1 MFMSHKKKKLSTPI
15 IVIIFVLGTFAL
27 GGFFLWNV
35 FFGSFSGGYTQ
46 QEDEKDSGSS
56 DVITQSDVAKKSSI
70 GISELLNIL
79 QTPRTTLV
87 LFLNNTEIR
96 PGGGFIGSYTV
107 LETEGTAMQIHELQ
121 GTENLDNNAPASWHV
136 DPPQMITE
144 HLGVNRWY
152 FRDSNW
158 SPDFQQSAKKSLAF
172 YAAEQG
178 VLADEITAVVGVT
191 PTVLEEL
198 LRIIGP
204 VVVQGIEFNADSVT
218 ETLEYEVEYGYE
230 KRGISFVNRKQIM
243 KPFFEAVRKKA
254 TKNILSNSIKYR
266 NLIERMVKEKHILI
280 FVKDGVSDELRGVA
294 KRIGAG
300 GEVYQG
306 TGDSLMWVDANLA
319 ALKTDHIMERD
330 LSYTVSPVEGGGFVA
345 VASMEYRHPGTFDWR
360 TSRYKTYARVFVP
373 KGATLIEG
381 WIEERGVKRRIEDVV
396 IEQHEEIGKTSFGNF
411 VVIEPGREKRVSF
424 KYVIAPDVVHHINTE
439 KQYQLVTQKQ
449 IGLDGVG
456 LTLHLDFGTYIRDGK
471 KDIPVYTTREL
482 LDYDRKISLSLE

>member
-1 MFMSHKKKKLSTPI
+1 M
-15 IVIIFVLGTFAL
+15 
-27 GGFFLWNV
+27 
-35 FFGSFSGGYTQ
+35 
-46 QEDEKDSGSS
+46 
-56 DVITQSDVAKKSSI
+56 
-70 GISELLNIL
+70 
-79 QTPRTTLV
+79 
-87 LFLNNTEIR
+87 
-96 PGGGFIGSYTV
+96 
-107 LETEGTAMQIHELQ
+107 
-121 GTENLDNNAPASWHV
+121 
-136 DPPQMITE
+136 
-144 HLGVNRWY
+144 
-152 FRDSNW
+152 
-158 SPDFQQSAKKSLAF
+158 AF

-178 VLADEITAVVGVT
+178 VLADEITTVVGIT

-198 LRIIGP
+198 LHIIGP
-204 VVVQGIEFNADSVT
+204 VVVQGIEFNAESVT

-254 TKNILSNSIKYR
+254 TKNILTNSIKYR
-266 NLIERMVKEKHILI
+266 DLIERMVKEKHIVI
-280 FVKDGVSDELRGVA
+280 FVKEGVSDELRSVA

-330 LSYTVSPVEGGGFVA
+330 LSYTVSPAEGGGFFA

-373 KGATLIEG
+373 KGATLVEG
-381 WIEERGVKRRIEDVV
+381 WIEERGVKRNIEDVV
-396 IEQHEEIGKTSFGNF
+396 IEQHEEIGKTSFGYF
-411 VVIEPGREKRVSF
+411 VVIEPGREKRLSF
-424 KYVIAPDVVHHINTE
+424 KYVISPDVVHNINTE

-471 KDIPVYTTREL
+471 KNIPVYTTRES